1 MVDALRRVVS
11 APPPSPPRQP
21 PTPEELAR
29 ADAGLARF
37 RALVAAEEAPAAER
51 PAPRA
56 SLASDRELLALY
68 EAIMAGPDANPAAEM
83 RLASLRRKLRPAA
96 AETPEACV
104 CRPESPE
111 NQGEVRRET
120 AVSQGG
126 EMPFETPR

>member
-37 RALVAAEEAPAAER
+37 RARVAADEAPAAER

-56 SLASDRELLALY
+56 SLASDRELLARY

-83 RLASLRRKLRPAA
+83 RLASLRRKLRPTA
-96 AETPEACV
+96 AETPETCV
-104 CRPESPE
+104 PRPGSPE